1 MQHTASQPSASLA
14 LVLFRYFPYG
24 GLQRDFM
31 KILRACQAQGARVT
45 VWTMDWQGTVP
56 DDITVHEYRPRA
68 LSRIARMAQFE
79 KHVSE
84 QTGKSDCQIVIG
96 FNRMAGL
103 DFYFAADSCFACK
116 AYGERG
122 PLYRLAPRSRLYL
135 RQEADVFG
143 PASQTHILFISAL
156 QRERYLA
163 YYPLPEAR
171 QTLLPPGIDPDRW
184 ATPDS
189 PAIRA
194 SFRREF
200 RIAENEFL
208 ILQVGSGFRVKGVD
222 RSLAALAALPP
233 ALQRRVHFFLV
244 GQDEPGPFR
253 KQAKRLGIADRVH
266 FFLGRDDIPRFLQGA
281 DLMLHPAYSESAGL
295 TILEAIV
302 AGLPVLTTD
311 TCGYAGHVLSADAGL
326 VCPSPFRQSR
336 LNALLHN
343 MLDSDRLSAWRAKG
357 LHYGQEQDL
366 YHQADTA
373 ADLILSAVKG

>member
-1 MQHTASQPSASLA
+1 MQHSASAPPASIA

-31 KILRACQAQGARVT
+31 KILRACQARGARVT
-45 VWTMDWQGTVP
+45 VLTMDWQGPVP
-56 DDITVHEYRPRA
+56 ADITLQEYRPRA
-68 LSRIARMAQFE
+68 MTRVARMAQFE
-79 KHVSE
+79 KHVLRQTE
-84 QTGKSDCQIVIG
+84 QSDCQSVIG

-116 AYGERG
+116 AFGERG

-143 PASQTHILFISAL
+143 ADSQTHVLFISAL

-163 YYPLPEAR
+163 YYRLPEAR
-171 QTLLPPGIDPDRW
+171 QTLLPPGIDPDRR

-194 SFRREF
+194 AFRREF
-200 RIAENEFL
+200 RIGEDEFL
-208 ILQVGSGFRVKGVD
+208 ILQIGSGFRVKGVD

-233 ALQRRVHFFLV
+233 EMRRRVHYFVV
-244 GQDEPGPFR
+244 GQDDPGPYL
-253 KQAKRLGIADRVH
+253 KQAERLGIADRVR
-266 FFLGRDDIPRFLQGA
+266 FFPGRDDIPRFLQGA

-295 TILEAIV
+295 AILEAIV

-311 TCGYAGHVLSADAGL
+311 TCGHASHVLSAVAGL
-326 VCPSPFRQSR
+326 VCPSPLRQTD
-336 LNALLHN
+336 LNAQLLD
-343 MLDSDRLSAWRAKG
+343 MLDREKLSAWRANG
-357 LHYGQEQDL
+357 LRYGQDQDL
-366 YHQADTA
+366 YRQADTA
-373 ADLILSAVKG
+373 AELILSAAEA